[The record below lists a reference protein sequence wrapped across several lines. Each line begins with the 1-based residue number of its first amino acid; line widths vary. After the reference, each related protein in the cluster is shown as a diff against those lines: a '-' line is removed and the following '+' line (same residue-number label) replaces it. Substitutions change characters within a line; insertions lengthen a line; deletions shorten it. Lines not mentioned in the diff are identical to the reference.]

1 LGTGC
6 LRCRLAAGTIT
17 GRGYDDPLVDEAVGV
32 LVETVA
38 NGDVGLTHVY
48 FDVSGVAGL
57 GKWEQKADL
66 VAARIRQLGTHRIL
80 YVPMAQ
86 SASTHGS
93 APQPPFHNS
102 RYQSASS
109 RSSRTTLLRTCAD

>member
-80 YVPMAQ
+80 Y
-86 SASTHGS
+86 GS
-93 APQPPFHNS
+93 DGAVSEYTRQRATAAFPQLALSVSEFEIIENNIAPYM
-102 RYQSASS
+102 R
-109 RSSRTTLLRTCAD
+109 